1 MIENVD
7 FIRREILYKYNEEN
21 GSSDSEKDD
30 IYDDNNTIIESKTD
44 INFYFDLNKIFN
56 DLNYQKSKTG
66 PEFLGD
72 LSTKNYN
79 NIITSNI
86 GAEKFIIPII
96 KYLKNKHK
104 KIVLVADDNE
114 IIRNSIKKLIK
125 NLYKDKNI
133 KTITLSDG
141 IEILYLIMIDQI
153 LHNNIKI
160 IISDEQMTF
169 LNGTEYI
176 KY

>member
-1 MIENVD
+1 LIENVD

-56 DLNYQKSKTG
+56 
-66 PEFLGD
+66 ED